1 MDFFEKR
8 LFMSL
13 LQILQQHLSG
23 DVVNR
28 ISSRIGADPGTTGNA
43 IDAALPLLISA
54 LARNAQDPAQ
64 ARSLATAVDQDHNGA
79 ILEDVPRHVS
89 APDEQTGAGI
99 LRHVLGGNQQTV
111 QSGLSKATGLDAN
124 KVGSLLTTL
133 APLVMGALGRAK
145 QENGLDERG
154 LSTLLT
160 KEQQHLSQSAPGAM
174 SALSRLL
181 DRNSDGSV
189 VDEISGILGQTF
201 GGKR

>member
-1 MDFFEKR
+1 
-8 LFMSL
+8 MSL
-13 LQILQQHLSG
+13 LQTLQQRLGG

-28 ISSRIGADPGTTGNA
+28 ISSRIGADPGTTSNA

-64 ARSLATAVDQDHNGA
+64 ARSLDTAVAQDHNGA

-99 LRHVLGGNQQTV
+99 LRHVLGGSQQTV
-111 QSGLSKATGLDAN
+111 QSGLSRATGLDPN
-124 KVGSLLTTL
+124 KVGSLLITL
-133 APLVMGALGRAK
+133 APLVMGVLGRAK
-145 QENGLDERG
+145 QENGLDSTG

-160 KEQQHLSQSAPGAM
+160 KEQQHLNQSAPGAM
-174 SALSRLL
+174 TALSRLL

-189 VDEISGILGQTF
+189 VDDISGMLGQVF
-201 GGKR
+201 GSKR

>member
-1 MDFFEKR
+1 
-8 LFMSL
+8 MSL
-13 LQILQQHLSG
+13 LQTVQQRLTG
-23 DVVNR
+23 DVVSR

-64 ARSLATAVDQDHNGA
+64 ARSLDTAVAQDHNGA
-79 ILEDVPRHVS
+79 ILENVPAHVA

-99 LRHVLGGNQQTV
+99 LRHVLGGSQQTV
-111 QSGLSKATGLDAN
+111 QSGLSQATGLDAN

-145 QENGLDERG
+145 QQNGLDETG

-160 KEQQHLSQSAPGAM
+160 REQQNLNQSAPGAM
-174 SALSRLL
+174 NALSRLL
-181 DRNSDGSV
+181 DRNNDGSV
-189 VDEISGILGQTF
+189 VDDIGGMLGQAF
-201 GGKR
+201 GSKR